1 MKRFAVCLSSF
12 ALIVGCAATEDG
24 DSTPTWET
32 IVHEGECNQA
42 DYSVETGTAVFGRK
56 QGKEFLGYSATGAD
70 GYDKLEFTSFLLADE
85 TEPLP
90 AGSYVLD
97 AEDGNDAEPMVRA
110 YRDCDADGA
119 NCNEVY
125 QATGVLVIDS
135 SGVVGETFR
144 ARLNNVTFE
153 EMDEDGA
160 EPKRRGTT
168 FCGSNVRW
176 DSAIETNVMG
186 DCSAEGEGSAVGD
199 KLRDLVLKNCYGDT
213 VSVHDN
219 CGHVKAQV
227 MVLTASWCSAC
238 RTRLPQTEQLITQY
252 KSQGQPVEAYY
263 ILGNG
268 NERGA
273 PATLQECFSDA
284 QAKSIDP
291 ARVLLDDG
299 NGHAGFNET
308 FRRGWADTCDSGL
321 PNYIVLD
328 GDDMSHNFA
337 SRCPDDPRAQTGYT
351 AAIDELLDD

>member
-1 MKRFAVCLSSF
+1 MKRIAVCLSSF
-12 ALIVGCAATEDG
+12 ALIAGCAAVEEADPAQTWDTIIHDG
-24 DSTPTWET
+24 D
-32 IVHEGECNQA
+32 CNQA
-42 DYSVETGTAVFGRK
+42 DYTVETGTAVFGRK
-56 QGKEFLGYSATGAD
+56 QGKEFLGYSAMGTD
-70 GYDKLEFTSFLLADE
+70 GYDKFEFSSFLLADE

-97 AEDGNDAEPMVRA
+97 AADGTDAEPMVRA
-110 YRDCDADGA
+110 YRDCDDAGE
-119 NCNEVY
+119 NCNEIY
-125 QATGVLVIDS
+125 QATGVLVIES

-144 ARLNNVTFE
+144 ARLDNVNFE
-153 EMDEDGA
+153 EMEDDGS
-160 EPKRRGTT
+160 EPKRRGTS

-176 DSAIETNVMG
+176 DSAIETNVLG
-186 DCSAEGEGSAVGD
+186 ECVAEGEGTARGD
-199 KLRDLVLKNCYGDT
+199 KVRDLTLKNCYGDM
-213 VSVHDN
+213 VAVHDN

-252 KSQGQPVEAYY
+252 KEQGQPVEAYY
-263 ILGNG
+263 VLGNG
-268 NERGA
+268 NTRGA
-273 PATLQECFSDA
+273 PPTLQECFGDA

-299 NGHAGFNET
+299 NGRAGFNET
-308 FRRGWADTCDSGL
+308 MRRGWADMCDSGL

-337 SRCPDDPRAQTGYT
+337 SRCGDDPRAQTGYT